1 MQGYLPYILCVGLFS
16 IGLYAIAVKKNLIK
30 IIIGT
35 VLMHHSTNLF
45 LVLVGFR
52 DPENGSPLA
61 PVKPAPHEQISQAEF
76 LAHSVDP
83 VPQAL
88 MLTSIVIGLSI
99 TALIVVI
106 AIRLHEK
113 YGTYDLTKI
122 RKLRG

>member
-1 MQGYLPYILCVGLFS
+1 MEAYLPYILCVGLFA

-35 VLMHHSTNLF
+35 VLIHHSTNLF

-52 DPENGSPLA
+52 NPEGASPLA
-61 PVKPAPHEQISQAEF
+61 PVKPAPHEHISQAEF
-76 LAHSVDP
+76 LARTVDP

>member
-1 MQGYLPYILCVGLFS
+1 MHAYLPYILCVGLFA

-35 VLMHHSTNLF
+35 VLIHHSTNLF

-52 DPENGSPLA
+52 VPAEGTPLA
-61 PVKPAPHEQISQAEF
+61 PVKPAVHEHITQAEF
-76 LAHSVDP
+76 LARSVDP

-99 TALIVVI
+99 TALIV
-106 AIRLHEK
+106 
-113 YGTYDLTKI
+113 
-122 RKLRG
+122 